1 MKRPQYVFRPNLS
14 DPQHRRAWELLQQG
28 SFAQGEGAFIF
39 DAVPSRRF
47 GLYHAR
53 VGVHLQRGRGQRVC
67 HRARVRSGGVYYPP
81 PHPRQERSD
90 ARYGVHGFRAAAA
103 PEQGPEEAA
112 PMFDRLGRI
121 ESETPFVLE
130 WFVQH
135 GIENSRVAEQRI
147 RQESNL
153 QKVKRVAIERLRCL
167 IKQTSQ
173 TVMASLP
180 SED

>member
-1 MKRPQYVFRPNLS
+1 MMLSLPEDWDYTTRGLASICKEGVDSVCATVRELEAAGYIIRRRIRDKNGQMRGMEYTVLEQPQP
-14 DPQHRRAWELLQQG
+14 
-28 SFAQGEGAFIF
+28 
-39 DAVPSRRF
+39 
-47 GLYHAR
+47 
-53 VGVHLQRGRGQRVC
+53 
-67 HRARVRSGGVYYPP
+67 
-81 PHPRQERSD
+81 
-90 ARYGVHGFRAAAA
+90 